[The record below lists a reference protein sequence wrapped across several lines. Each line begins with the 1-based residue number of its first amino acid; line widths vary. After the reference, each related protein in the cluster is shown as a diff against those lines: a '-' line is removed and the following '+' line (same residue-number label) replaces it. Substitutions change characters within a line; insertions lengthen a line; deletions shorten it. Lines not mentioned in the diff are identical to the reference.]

1 MRFINMHDGTG
12 DEHCV
17 FQRRPYLRTD
27 GPVIRAGVCA
37 PFTGWILLM
46 QLSGACFDA
55 MHKVR
60 ASSEQH
66 DRRIF
71 VALQRDSKPPN
82 DGRFSWSSS
91 LNL

>member
-1 MRFINMHDGTG
+1 MDLSSG
-12 DEHCV
+12 
-17 FQRRPYLRTD
+17 
-27 GPVIRAGVCA
+27 AGVGS
-37 PFTGWILLM
+37 PFTVWILLN
-46 QLSGACFDA
+46 GTYFDA

-60 ASSEQH
+60 AFLRA

-71 VALQRDSKPPN
+71 VALQHDSKPPN

>member
-1 MRFINMHDGTG
+1 MHDGTG
-12 DEHCV
+12 DEHCI
-17 FQRRPYLRTD
+17 FQNQVIASAD
-27 GPVIRAGVCA
+27 GPVIGAGVCS
-37 PFTGWILLM
+37 PFTGRILFV
-46 QLSGACFDA
+46 QLNGACFEA
-55 MHKVR
+55 LHKVQ
-60 ASSEQH
+60 AFSEH